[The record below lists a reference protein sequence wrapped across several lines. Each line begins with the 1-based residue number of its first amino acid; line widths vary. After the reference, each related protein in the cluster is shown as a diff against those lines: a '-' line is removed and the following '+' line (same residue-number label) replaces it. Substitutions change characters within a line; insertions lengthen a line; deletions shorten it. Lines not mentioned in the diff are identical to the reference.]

1 MFVIMYRI
9 LSVFT
14 MLGPADKP
22 NNPHTT
28 KIQDTK
34 ETIYCNAQNKENT
47 IKTIIYQITK
57 DTKRETDQAITCLHT
72 YQN

>member
-1 MFVIMYRI
+1 
-9 LSVFT
+9 
-14 MLGPADKP
+14 MLCPADNP

-28 KIQDTK
+28 KIQDAK

-57 DTKRETDQAITCLHT
+57 DTKRETDQAIACLHT